1 MRLQVL
7 SGYTCV
13 YNNNINTDVRF
24 IIGTT
29 TDTNE
34 NWNVVRYSMLE
45 CVFAESVMLHDV

>member
-7 SGYTCV
+7 YDYICV
-13 YNNNINTDVRF
+13 HNNNINTDVTF

-34 NWNVVRYSMLE
+34 NWIVVRYSMLE